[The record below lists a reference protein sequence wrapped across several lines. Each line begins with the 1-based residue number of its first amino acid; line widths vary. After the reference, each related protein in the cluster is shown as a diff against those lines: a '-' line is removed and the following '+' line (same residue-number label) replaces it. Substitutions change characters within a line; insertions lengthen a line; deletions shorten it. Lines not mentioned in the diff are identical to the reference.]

1 MAEQKE
7 HCDHECVCNKY
18 INHTNTGATQGRT
31 CNGETWCFKP
41 CSHDTRS
48 RPAISPQFNST
59 ELLLLANDE
68 WKRRQERK
76 HLNDNPA
83 WVSGFIGGFLTDKKW
98 ARDYVNNLISKG
110 A

>member
-1 MAEQKE
+1 MAEQKVYIITE
-7 HCDHECVCNKY
+7 EQLRQFEVDDYPMLVC
-18 INHTNTGATQGRT
+18 RSVR
-31 CNGETWCFKP
+31 
-41 CSHDTRS
+41 SH
-48 RPAISPQFNST
+48 PAISPQFNST
-59 ELLLLANDE
+59 ELLLIANDE

-110 A
+110 V